1 MIPQGF
7 PEMQRVTAGETVFLF
22 QFLQLEAD
30 CAGGRAGGLP
40 LTSTPTPKIKP
51 SPGCSPLTWD
61 NSSLPPSPDPKC
73 LVAQSHLGPELLPS
87 PLRILQ
93 TAGTKKRRICLQQR
107 LGLVSGC
114 WQPDVSVSAVHRRL
128 DSSGIRGFASLG
140 GGGRWEKKGK
150 ITIWSHNSSLS
161 RGNMLFLLI
170 DGGRG
175 TGVCKAA
182 CSCYSVHL

>member
-1 MIPQGF
+1 
-7 PEMQRVTAGETVFLF
+7 MQRVTAGETVFLF
-22 QFLQLEAD
+22 EFLQLEAGR
-30 CAGGRAGGLP
+30 AGGRAGGLP

-61 NSSLPPSPDPKC
+61 NSPHPPTPPPPS

-93 TAGTKKRRICLQQR
+93 TAGTKKRGICLQQR

-114 WQPDVSVSAVHRRL
+114 WQPGVGVSAVHRRM
-128 DSSGIRGFASLG
+128 DGSGIRGVASLG
-140 GGGRWEKKGK
+140 GGGGGKRREKLQSGP
-150 ITIWSHNSSLS
+150 TIPSLS

-170 DGGRG
+170 DGERG
-175 TGVCKAA
+175 TGVCEAA